1 MDSRS
6 WAEICNRKPV
16 TGRDSS
22 FYWTVGAI
30 FSKLGNNIVMVE
42 TGCIRNTTE
51 ESKFGDGWSTVNWE
65 YVAKETDSIVYVVDI
80 DENHLSK
87 SKQIVPESKYVIYT
101 KQDSIEFLKNF
112 NKKIDFLFLDSYD
125 YCGDEENI
133 RKCHTHQLN
142 EVKAAMDKLSPICL
156 VLIDDVF
163 DTQWNGK
170 GKLSIPY
177 LIENGFEILHFLD
190 TQVLL
195 FRR

>member
-30 FSKLGNNIVMVE
+30 VTKLGTNLVMVE

-51 ESKFGDGWSTVNWE
+51 ESKFGDGWSTLNWE
-65 YVAKETDSIVYVVDI
+65 YVAKETDSVVYVVDI

-87 SKQIVPESKYVIYT
+87 SKQIVPESKYVVYT
-101 KQDSIEFLKNF
+101 KQDSVEFLKNF
-112 NKKIDFLFLDSYD
+112 DKKIDFLFLDSYD
-125 YCGDEENI
+125 YCGDEENV
-133 RKCHTHQLN
+133 RRCHVHQLN
-142 EVKAAMDKLSPICL
+142 EVKAAMDKLNDKCL

-163 DTQWNGK
+163 DTNWNGK

-177 LIENGFEILHFLD
+177 LLENGFNVLHLLD
-190 TQVLL
+190 NQVLL
-195 FRR
+195 IR

>member
-30 FSKLGNNIVMVE
+30 VTKLGTNLVMVE

-65 YVAKETDSIVYVVDI
+65 YVAKETDSVVYVVDI

-87 SKQIVPESKYVIYT
+87 SKQIVPESKYIVYT
-101 KQDSIEFLKNF
+101 KQDSIEFLQNF
-112 NKKIDFLFLDSYD
+112 DKKIDFLFLDSYD
-125 YCGDEENI
+125 YCGDEENV
-133 RKCHTHQLN
+133 RRCHVHQLN
-142 EVKAAMDKLSPICL
+142 EVKAAMDKLNDKCL

-163 DTQWNGK
+163 DTNWNGK

-177 LIENGFEILHFLD
+177 LLENGFEILHLLD
-190 TQVLL
+190 NQVLL
-195 FRR
+195 KR

>member
-22 FYWTVGAI
+22 FYWTVRAI
-30 FSKLGNNIVMVE
+30 VTKLGTNLVMVE

-65 YVAKETDSIVYVVDI
+65 YVAKETDSVVYVVDI

-87 SKQIVPESKYVIYT
+87 SKQIVPESKYIVYT
-101 KQDSIEFLKNF
+101 KQDSIEFLQNF
-112 NKKIDFLFLDSYD
+112 DKKIDFLFLDSYD
-125 YCGDEENI
+125 YCGDEENV
-133 RKCHTHQLN
+133 RRCHVHQLN
-142 EVKAAMDKLSPICL
+142 EVKAAMDKLNDKCL

-163 DTQWNGK
+163 DTNWNGK

-177 LIENGFEILHFLD
+177 LLENGFKVLHLLD
-190 TQVLL
+190 NQVLL
-195 FRR
+195 IR

>member
-30 FSKLGNNIVMVE
+30 VTKLGTNLVMVE

-51 ESKFGDGWSTVNWE
+51 ESKFGDGWSTLNWE
-65 YVAKETDSIVYVVDI
+65 YVAKETDSVVYVVDI

-87 SKQIVPESKYVIYT
+87 SKQIVPESKYVVYT
-101 KQDSIEFLKNF
+101 KQDSVEFLKNF
-112 NKKIDFLFLDSYD
+112 DKKIDFLFLDSYD
-125 YCGDEENI
+125 YCGDEENV
-133 RKCHTHQLN
+133 RRCHVHQLN
-142 EVKAAMDKLSPICL
+142 EVKAAMDKLNDKCL

-163 DTQWNGK
+163 DVKWSGK

-177 LIENGFEILHFLD
+177 LLENGFNVLHLLD
-190 TQVLL
+190 NQVLL
-195 FRR
+195 IR

>member
-22 FYWTVGAI
+22 FYWTAGAI
-30 FSKLGNNIVMVE
+30 VTKLGTNLVMVE

-51 ESKFGDGWSTVNWE
+51 ESKFGDGWSTLNWE
-65 YVAKETDSIVYVVDI
+65 YVAKETDSVVYVVDI

-87 SKQIVPESKYVIYT
+87 SKQIVPESKYVVYT
-101 KQDSIEFLKNF
+101 KQDSVEFLKNF
-112 NKKIDFLFLDSYD
+112 DKKIDFLFLDSYD
-125 YCGDEENI
+125 YCGDEENV
-133 RKCHTHQLN
+133 RRCHVHQLN
-142 EVKAAMDKLSPICL
+142 EVKAAMDKLNDKCL

-163 DTQWNGK
+163 DVKWSGK

-177 LIENGFEILHFLD
+177 LLENGFNVLHLLD
-190 TQVLL
+190 NQVLL
-195 FRR
+195 IR

>member
-22 FYWTVGAI
+22 FYWTVGSI
-30 FSKLGNNIVMVE
+30 VNKLGTNLVMVE

-51 ESKFGDGWSTVNWE
+51 ESRFGDGWSTLNWE
-65 YVAKETDSIVYVVDI
+65 YVAKETDSVVYVVDI

-87 SKQIVPESKYVIYT
+87 SKQIVPESKYIVYT
-101 KQDSIEFLKNF
+101 KQDSIEFLQNF
-112 NKKIDFLFLDSYD
+112 DKKIDFLFLDSYD
-125 YCGDEENI
+125 YCGDEENV
-133 RKCHTHQLN
+133 RRCHVHQLN
-142 EVKAAMDKLSPICL
+142 EVKAAMDKLNDKCL

-163 DTQWNGK
+163 DTNWNGK

-177 LIENGFEILHFLD
+177 LLENGFEILHLLD
-190 TQVLL
+190 NQVLL
-195 FRR
+195 KR

>member
-30 FSKLGNNIVMVE
+30 VNKLGTNLVMVE

-51 ESKFGDGWSTVNWE
+51 ESRFGDGWSTLNWE
-65 YVAKETDSIVYVVDI
+65 YVAKETDSVVYVVDI

-87 SKQIVPESKYVIYT
+87 SKQIVPESKYIVYT
-101 KQDSIEFLKNF
+101 KQDSIEFLQNF
-112 NKKIDFLFLDSYD
+112 DKKIDFLFLDSYD
-125 YCGDEENI
+125 YCGDEENV
-133 RKCHTHQLN
+133 RRCHVHQLN
-142 EVKAAMDKLSPICL
+142 EVKAAMDKLNDKCL

-163 DTQWNGK
+163 DTNWNGK

-177 LIENGFEILHFLD
+177 LLENGFEILHLLD
-190 TQVLL
+190 NQVLL
-195 FRR
+195 KR